1 MFDLALWN
9 VIEGLILKLPLDEL
23 RLFLNDL
30 IEAIHRFILAFVKKV
45 EESAVLISNKDDL
58 LENG

>member
-1 MFDLALWN
+1 MFNLALWY